1 MKFSVKNKVDF
12 STRAASGIEKIELML
27 QKRKIYHIIFLK
39 LNLPKKN
46 GFEVN
51 LWQKFRC
58 YKKLGNLNSSTIY
71 QNNI

>member
-1 MKFSVKNKVDF
+1 MCIIDDSSFSINGLTAMKFSVKNKVDF

-51 LWQKFRC
+51 L
-58 YKKLGNLNSSTIY
+58 
-71 QNNI
+71 